1 MKFTAPLSEAR
12 KPFTKTMQNQ
22 ILLRQSVKGA
32 DEVFRS
38 FCEGCEREIAILDAD
53 GIWRKLHPFDF
64 DHIKEREAGG
74 ETTAANGQALCS
86 GAGSCHAEKTA
97 EWAAV
102 SARADRMG
110 GRTGQAARR
119 ATRKARGERGPWG

>member
-1 MKFTAPLSEAR
+1 
-12 KPFTKTMQNQ
+12 MQNQ

-64 DHIKEREAGG
+64 DHIKERSMGG
-74 ETTAANGQALCS
+74 ETTAENGQALCS
-86 GAGSCHAEKTA
+86 GPGSCHAEKTT
-97 EWAAV
+97 EGAAV
-102 SARADRMG
+102 LAKANAQG
-110 GRTGQAARR
+110 GRTGQYARR
-119 ATRKARGERGPWG
+119 AARKSRGERGPWG